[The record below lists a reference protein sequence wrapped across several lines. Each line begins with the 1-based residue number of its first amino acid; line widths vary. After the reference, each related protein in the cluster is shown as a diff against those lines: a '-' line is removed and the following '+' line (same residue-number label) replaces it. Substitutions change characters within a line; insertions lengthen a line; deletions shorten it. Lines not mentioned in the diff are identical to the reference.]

1 MKLKKA
7 DYAAIGF
14 LALYAL
20 LVIFFPLTVKTEVQ
34 LKLDPNAFGA
44 AASRKIVFGALGDG
58 LKNFGDFTQA
68 FPYLMGFFKV
78 GLLATF
84 GEMLKNRRKNGV
96 WQVPSLFWRFVVWG
110 ITGMVFT
117 VVFALFGS
125 AIPVLMKKGLLFSFA
140 NNSLNEFFRAFFTSF
155 FMNMIFAYPMMLAHE
170 YFNEVINRKK
180 FIGGSTFLKEIN
192 ANIWGSFIPKTILY
206 FWVPAHTATFLL
218 PENYR
223 VLASAILA
231 LALGFLLTFHGAKAP
246 AKQES

>member
-20 LVIFFPLTVKTEVQ
+20 LVIFFPLTVQTNVSF
-34 LKLDPNAFGA
+34 KLDPNAFGA
-44 AASRKIVFGALGDG
+44 SASRKIIFGALGDG

-68 FPYLMGFFKV
+68 FPYIMGFFKV

-84 GEMLKNRRKNGV
+84 GEMLKNRRKNGE
-96 WQVPSLFWRFVVWG
+96 WKVPSLFWRFIVWG
-110 ITGMVFT
+110 MTGVVFT
-117 VVFALFGS
+117 AVFALFG
-125 AIPVLMKKGLLFSFA
+125 AGIPALMQKGLLCTADNASF
-140 NNSLNEFFRAFFTSF
+140 NNVLRAFFTSF

-180 FIGGSTFLKEIN
+180 FIGGGEFLSSIN
-192 ANIWGSFIPKTILY
+192 AHIWGSFIPKTILY
-206 FWVPAHTATFLL
+206 FWVPAHTITFLL

-223 VLASAILA
+223 VLASALLA
-231 LALGFLLTFHGAKAP
+231 LVLGFLLTFHAPKTPAKA
-246 AKQES
+246 E